1 MAFTIPKTFINE
13 LQDRVDIAAV
23 IGSRVTLKKGGK
35 DLQGLCPFHD
45 EKTPSFT
52 VSPAKNMYYCFGCGA
67 GGDAIKFLEEFEGL
81 SFTEAVESLAA
92 TVGMEVPREQSKSP
106 ARDLTPLF
114 EAMRAAEGFYKA
126 QLKASPEA
134 IDYLKGRGLTGQ
146 IAAEFKLG
154 FAPDAW
160 NGLRDALAGGVHP
173 VPSKALLEA
182 GLIGRNESGREYDR
196 FRGRVM
202 FPVRDGRGRIIAF
215 GGRLLGEGQGP
226 KYLNSPETPIFHK
239 SQELYGLFE
248 ARKSSRRLESLIV
261 VEGYLDVIALAQAG
275 IRNTVATL
283 GTATGEDHYRKLYRY
298 ADEVICCFDGD
309 AAGRRA
315 AWKALEGALGSL
327 SGGRRLKFMFLP
339 DGEDPDSLVRQKG
352 ADDFRRRI
360 GGATPA
366 IEYLFTELTGGLDLT
381 VVDDRARLAHL
392 VDPYVQRAP
401 ADSPLRQMMRNRL
414 RELTGF
420 AADGPQP
427 QRARAA
433 PRRAAGRRDALPQ
446 QLLSLLLK
454 SPDLAAE
461 LDPADVDLLADG
473 QDSPLFAEV
482 IRYAAAHAGADAAQL
497 LGRWS
502 GQEGHA
508 ELLRLHQRPSMLDA
522 EGLAV
527 EFREGLERLRELAG
541 RRQRSELV
549 ERMRGDPAEEKER
562 LAEYMALRQSAEAP

>member
-160 NGLRDALAGGVHP
+160 NGLRDALAGGAHP
-173 VPSKALLEA
+173 VPSKTLLEA

-196 FRGRVM
+196 FRERIM

-433 PRRAAGRRDALPQ
+433 LRRAAGRRDALPQ
-446 QLLSLLLK
+446 QVLSLLLK

-527 EFREGLERLRELAG
+527 EFREGLERMRELAG